1 MTKKDSGLV
10 FHFHVL
16 NLFKCWSNLGLTNI
30 KISIIF
36 LNNQKI
42 EKPAHIVLIC
52 RILTTQVDKQ
62 GLDTF
67 EQKMHVSGVIS
78 ENSN

>member
-1 MTKKDSGLV
+1 MLVKKLRFDQ
-10 FHFHVL
+10 FQNKHKK
-16 NLFKCWSNLGLTNI
+16 FK
-30 KISIIF
+30 
-36 LNNQKI
+36 NNQNI

-62 GLDTF
+62 DLDTF

-78 ENSN
+78 